1 MKQGKLFVIE
11 GLDASGKETQS
22 KLIEKRLSENG
33 YDVKLVSFPNYDSP
47 ACSLVKMY
55 LNGDFGEN
63 PDDVDPK
70 ISSVFYAMDRYAA
83 FKTKLETL
91 YNNGKIIIC
100 DRFTTSNMLHQ
111 ACKNDDIKEKE
122 EFLNW
127 LLDFEYNL
135 LKIPSPNKV
144 FFLNVPP
151 KISKKLMEKRKN
163 KFTND
168 TQKDIHEK
176 NDKYMNRVYENAMYL
191 IKNYGWEDIDCVKN
205 ESELKSIE
213 EINDILY
220 KKIISCL
227 NSNY

>member
-22 KLIEKRLSENG
+22 KLIEKRLLEKG
-33 YDVKLVSFPNYDSP
+33 YDVNLVAFPNYDSP

-55 LNGDFGEN
+55 LNGEFGKN

-83 FKTKLETL
+83 FKTNLNEV
-91 YNNGKIIIC
+91 YNNGEIIIC

-111 ACKNDDIKEKE
+111 GCKNDDIDEKE

-135 LKIPSPNKV
+135 LKIPKPDKV

-151 KISKKLMEKRKN
+151 YISKKLMAKRRN

-176 NDKYMNRVYENAMYL
+176 NDRYMNKVYDNAMYL
-191 IKNYGWEDIDCVKN
+191 IEHYGWENIDCVKN

-220 KKIISCL
+220 EKIISYL
-227 NSNY
+227 NLAY